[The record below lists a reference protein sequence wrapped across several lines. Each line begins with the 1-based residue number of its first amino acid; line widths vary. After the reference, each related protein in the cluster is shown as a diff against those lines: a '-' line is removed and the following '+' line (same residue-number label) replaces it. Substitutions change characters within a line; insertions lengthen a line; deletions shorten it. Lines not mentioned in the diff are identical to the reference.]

1 LEQIYI
7 KKKENNF
14 INKNEKRKEN
24 KINNNEIILNKN
36 EKNDFAPN
44 ILLKDK
50 KKIKNKHIL
59 FSNIFKYIIEKLRQE
74 RKRKK
79 LIICFEIISK
89 NELTNLK
96 YALKKIK
103 KYGKVRSDVLNNYA
117 SIIQNAFRYY
127 LENKNKEGK

>member
-1 LEQIYI
+1 MKKILENKLLKIYFDIISILKIYQKSEIKSDTGNKKNIKLHLEQIYI

-36 EKNDFAPN
+36 EKNDLAPN

-59 FSNIFKYIIEKLRQE
+59 LSNIFKYIIEKLGQ
-74 RKRKK
+74 
-79 LIICFEIISK
+79 
-89 NELTNLK
+89 
-96 YALKKIK
+96 
-103 KYGKVRSDVLNNYA
+103 
-117 SIIQNAFRYY
+117 
-127 LENKNKEGK
+127 EGKRRRSQG